1 MYNVVTP
8 TTLIWFHYVLVEIM
22 HLTARDRCEWPS
34 SVKYAKA
41 HVALHCNPYQ
51 LLATPLFRPIFMI
64 HNDVLRRLRF
74 ALAINDTAAI
84 SIFKLVNYDM
94 EIDYLHAV
102 MKREGEE
109 GYLPC
114 RDKIIALFLDGLI
127 IKNRGR
133 QEGQMPQEL
142 GPKERLS
149 NNEVLRKIRIAMSYK
164 DDDMIAVLKLAD
176 FRISKGELSAFFRK
190 PDHRNYKPAGD
201 QVVRNLLQGMVKKY
215 RPDSSGTGRSA
226 QTSLNKPAANVSE
239 KNRTNDRKRTKGN
252 PNGNNP
258 HTNEPRVTSS
268 ATNKAKR
275 AASQSANNEAQKG
288 KKQTNTSVW
297 GELPAKKR

>member
-8 TTLIWFHYVLVEIM
+8 STLIWFHYVLVEIT
-22 HLTARDRCEWPS
+22 HPTARNRCKWPS

-64 HNDVLRRLRF
+64 HNDVLRRLRY

-176 FRISKGELSAFFRK
+176 FRMSKGELSAFFRK
-190 PDHRNYKPAGD
+190 PDHRNFKPAGD

-215 RPDSSGTGRSA
+215 RPESTRQTSPKKSDSPSTSGTKSGSF
-226 QTSLNKPAANVSE
+226 NKGASKQKEAAGKNTNSKVS
-239 KNRTNDRKRTKGN
+239 
-252 PNGNNP
+252 P
-258 HTNEPRVTSS
+258 V
-268 ATNKAKR
+268 
-275 AASQSANNEAQKG
+275 
-288 KKQTNTSVW
+288 KKSDAGSVW
-297 GELPAKKR
+297 GKLPKK